1 MILIVTFDLASTPDY
16 AALWAL
22 LSMGQVY
29 ELTESAWLLSTKKSR
44 GEVASALYAH
54 LDRYDSLFIAPL
66 THTEYLPEPAQHWIA
81 KQRLERNRQ
90 SSRAD

>member
-1 MILIVTFDLASTPDY
+1 
-16 AALWAL
+16 
-22 LSMGQVY
+22 MGQVC

-66 THTEYLPEPAQHWIA
+66 THTEYLPERAQHWIA

-90 SSRAD
+90 SNRAD